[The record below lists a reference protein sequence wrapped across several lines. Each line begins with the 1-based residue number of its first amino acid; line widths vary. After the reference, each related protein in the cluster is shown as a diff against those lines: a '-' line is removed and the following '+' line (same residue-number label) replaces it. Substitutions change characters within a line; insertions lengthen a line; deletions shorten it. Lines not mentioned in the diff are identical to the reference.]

1 MSEALTDV
9 VAVVETRLTHDLHRR
24 ATTLLS
30 DAAADRAVP
39 LSALAELRDFLVQNL
54 HHHHES
60 EDDELWPLI
69 TAVAPDAGKGLADLG
84 DEHDE
89 LDRKLDALA
98 AVPLE
103 SDDDRAALH
112 GTAVAVRDLIHQ
124 HLEHEEPV
132 LFPALREHLPA
143 ESWAKFSQHVIA
155 TAPPIA
161 PHLMVGFFDQV
172 GTPEEVDVVLSG
184 LPEPVRPLLPTLRQ
198 QGAEALHVLAGA
210 GAPA

>member
-1 MSEALTDV
+1 MSEALTDA
-9 VAVVETRLTHDLHRR
+9 VAVVETRMVHELHRR
-24 ATTLLS
+24 ATTLLTE
-30 DAAADRAVP
+30 AAARPEVALP
-39 LSALAELRDFLVQNL
+39 ALAELRDFLVQNL
-54 HHHHES
+54 HHHHQT

-69 TAVAPDAGKGLADLG
+69 TAVAPDAGKGLVGLEG
-84 DEHDE
+84 EHDE

-103 SDDDRAALH
+103 SDAHRGSLREAA
-112 GTAVAVRDLIHQ
+112 AAVRDLVHL

-143 ESWAKFSQHVIA
+143 ETWATFSQHVID

-161 PHLMVGFFDQV
+161 PHLMVGFLDQA
-172 GTPEEVDVVLSG
+172 GTPEEVDLVLSG
-184 LPEPVRPLLPTLRQ
+184 LPAPVRPMLPALRQ
-198 QGAEALHVLAGA
+198 QGEQALLALAGT